1 MNAIFTVSISNNK
14 NSQMYERS
22 LETIKYYAKKIG
34 ADLIIQTKKRI
45 NHPQYVPHME
55 RFNLKE
61 VLKKYDRVLYLDN
74 DILITKDAP
83 DIFEKYPDPNSV
95 YMYNQARIKSYDD
108 RLSKI
113 KEIIRQELD
122 FWYRTGDRLSYFNTG
137 VILVSRPNGRFFT
150 IGDDYFF
157 YVYEQ
162 GYLNYILMKNKVK
175 ISELD
180 HKFNHLIKMHKDKNG
195 YFLHYITG
203 LHHREQILV
212 KDFKKIFQPKKSK

>member
-1 MNAIFTVSISNNK
+1 MNAIFTVSISNSK
-14 NSQMYERS
+14 NHQMYKCS

-45 NHPQYVPHME
+45 SNPQYVPHME

-83 DIFEKYPDPNSV
+83 DIFKRYPDPNSV
-95 YMYNQARIKSYDD
+95 YMYNQARIKSYDKP
-108 RLSKI
+108 LSKI
-113 KEIIRQELD
+113 KEILHQELD
-122 FWYRTGDRLSYFNTG
+122 FWYRTGEHLSYFNSG
-137 VILVSRPNGRFFT
+137 VILVSRANRNFFT
-150 IGDDYFF
+150 LGADYFN

-180 HKFNHLIKMHKDKNG
+180 HKFNHLIKMLKDKNG

-203 LHHREQILV
+203 LDNRERILV
-212 KDFKKIFQPKKSK
+212 KDFEKLFKKR